1 MERRN
6 TMETRVALIGIVV
19 EDDNSVSELNKILHQ
34 YGKYIIGRM
43 GIPYSKRNV
52 SLISVVLDAPANVI
66 SALSGKL
73 GMLNG
78 VNIKTMYSK
87 VSEEA

>member
-1 MERRN
+1 
-6 TMETRVALIGIVV
+6 METRVALIGIVV

>member
-1 MERRN
+1 
-6 TMETRVALIGIVV
+6 METRVALIGIVV

-66 SALSGKL
+66 SAMSGKL

>member
-1 MERRN
+1 
-6 TMETRVALIGIVV
+6 METRVALIGIVV

-73 GMLNG
+73 GMLTG